1 MPCDIFICNEIRVI
15 DLNIILVLRS
25 EIACAVILILLLGY
39 NIIYGCKS
47 EKIFLRICLFAL
59 AHVIFDGITVF
70 TVNNQEL
77 VGNTVNNI
85 MHILMYLSV
94 IFFDC
99 EIFCYILKNLVSK
112 TVLRK
117 YLNLARLP
125 IVIYIIAMPFLE
137 IQYFEGNG
145 TKYSMGSCTAAGF
158 ALVAL
163 YTVVGTVLLIFNIR
177 KVDKSIIIGLLPC
190 NIFVLLCMVVQ
201 LAVVEFLFT
210 GAAVTLI
217 TMGLFFAIENPAA
230 HFMKRAYL
238 DIDTGIKNKNCY
250 TEDMKQLNDKF
261 FIAKKNNGLFIC
273 VVCDLNGLKAV
284 NDNFGHIA
292 GDELIRAAADVLSKN
307 LKSAYNVYRIGG
319 DEFVAVFIGHKKD
332 KVEKEIDNVRTDCG
346 KYTNLKHPLSI
357 AIGLADVSDDN
368 FENAY
373 EVVSLADKR
382 MYEDKIRIKKADPAI
397 SVRD

>member
-1 MPCDIFICNEIRVI
+1 M
-15 DLNIILVLRS
+15 NIILILRS
-25 EIACAVILILLLGY
+25 EIACAVILMLLFGY

-70 TVNNQEL
+70 TVNNREL
-77 VGNTVNNI
+77 VGDTVNNF
-85 MHILMYLSV
+85 MHVLMYLSV

-112 TVLRK
+112 AALRR
-117 YLNLARLP
+117 YLSLARLP
-125 IVIYIIAMPFLE
+125 VIIYIITMPFLE
-137 IQYFEGNG
+137 IHYLEGNG
-145 TKYSMGSCTAAGF
+145 TEYSAGSCMMAGYS
-158 ALVAL
+158 LVAL
-163 YTVVGTVLLIFNIR
+163 YTVIGTVLLVVNMR
-177 KVDKSIIIGLLPC
+177 KVDKSIIVGLLPC
-190 NIFVLLCMVVQ
+190 NIFVIICMWVQ
-201 LAVVEFLFT
+201 LTVVEFLFT

-230 HFMKRAYL
+230 HYMKRAYI

-250 TEDMKQLNDKF
+250 NEDMKRLNGEF
-261 FIAKKNNGLFIC
+261 FTAKNNNGLFIC
-273 VVCDLNGLKAV
+273 AVCDINGLKAV
-284 NDNFGHIA
+284 NDQFGHIA

-319 DEFVAVFIGHKKD
+319 DEFVAVFIGHNKY
-332 KVEKEIDNVRTDCG
+332 KVEKEIEDVRTNCC

-357 AIGLADVSDDN
+357 AIGIADVSDDK
-368 FENAY
+368 FDSVY
-373 EVVSLADKR
+373 DVVSLADKR
-382 MYEDKIRIKKADPAI
+382 MYEDKVRIKNDNPAV

>member
-1 MPCDIFICNEIRVI
+1 MI

-25 EIACAVILILLLGY
+25 EIACAVILMLLLGY

-70 TVNNQEL
+70 TVNNREL
-77 VGNTVNNI
+77 VGNTVNTA
-85 MHILMYLSV
+85 MHVLMYLTV

-112 TVLRK
+112 AALRR

-125 IVIYIIAMPFLE
+125 VIIYVIAMPFLE
-137 IQYFEGNG
+137 IQYCEGNG
-145 TKYSMGSCTAAGF
+145 TQYSIGSCVVAGYS
-158 ALVAL
+158 LVAL
-163 YTVVGTVLLIFNIR
+163 YTIIGTVLLIVNIR
-177 KVDKSIIIGLLPC
+177 KVDKSITIGLLPC
-190 NIFVLLCMVVQ
+190 NIFVIICMCVQ
-201 LAVVEFLFT
+201 LTVVEFLFT

-230 HFMKRAYL
+230 HYMKRAYI

-250 TEDMKQLNDKF
+250 NEDMKRLNGDF
-261 FIAKKNNGLFIC
+261 FITKKNSSSFIC
-273 VVCDLNGLKAV
+273 AVCDINGLKAV
-284 NDNFGHIA
+284 NDHFGHIA

-319 DEFVAVFIGHKKD
+319 DEFVAVFIGHNKH
-332 KVEKEIDNVRTDCG
+332 KVEKEIEDVRADCG

-357 AIGLADVSDDN
+357 AIGIADGNDDN

-373 EVVSLADKR
+373 DVVSLADKR
-382 MYEDKIRIKKADPAI
+382 MYEDKVKIKQENPAI
-397 SVRD
+397 SVRG

>member
-1 MPCDIFICNEIRVI
+1 MI

-25 EIACAVILILLLGY
+25 EITCAVILILLLGY
-39 NIIYGCKS
+39 NMIYGCKS

-112 TVLRK
+112 AALRK

-125 IVIYIIAMPFLE
+125 VVIYIIAIPFLE
-137 IQYFEGNG
+137 IQYLDGNG
-145 TKYSMGSCTAAGF
+145 TKYSMGSCVVAGF

-163 YTVVGTVLLIFNIR
+163 YTVVGTVLLIVNMR
-177 KVDKSIIIGLLPC
+177 KVDKSITIGLLPC
-190 NIFVLLCMVVQ
+190 NIFVIICMCVQ

-230 HFMKRAYL
+230 HFMKRAYI

-250 TEDMKQLNDKF
+250 NEDMKRLNEKF
-261 FIAKKNNGLFIC
+261 FITEKNNDCFIC
-273 VVCDLNGLKAV
+273 TVCDINGLKTV

-319 DEFVAVFIGHKKD
+319 DEFVAVFIGHNKD
-332 KVEKEIDNVRTDCG
+332 KVEKEIADVRNGCG
-346 KYTNLKHPLSI
+346 KYTDLKHPLSI
-357 AIGLADVSDDN
+357 AIGMADVSDDK
-368 FENAY
+368 FGSVFD
-373 EVVSLADKR
+373 VVSMADKR
-382 MYEDKIRIKKADPAI
+382 MYEDKLRIKKNNPAI

>member
-1 MPCDIFICNEIRVI
+1 MI

-59 AHVIFDGITVF
+59 SHVIFDGITVF

-77 VGNTVNNI
+77 VGNTVNNFLH
-85 MHILMYLSV
+85 MMMFLSAIL
-94 IFFDC
+94 FDC

-112 TVLRK
+112 AALRK
-117 YLNLARLP
+117 YLFFSKLP
-125 IVIYIIAMPFLE
+125 VIIYIIAMPFLE
-137 IQYFEGNG
+137 IKYVDGNG
-145 TKYSMGSCTAAGF
+145 TSYSTGSCVVAGYV
-158 ALVAL
+158 LIAL
-163 YTVVGTVLLIFNIR
+163 YSVIGTVLLAVNIR
-177 KVDKSIIIGLLPC
+177 KVDKSITIGLLPC
-190 NIFVLLCMVVQ
+190 NIFVIMCMCVQ

-230 HFMKRAYL
+230 HYMKRAYI

-250 TEDMKQLNDKF
+250 NEDMKRLNEKF
-261 FIAKKNNGLFIC
+261 FISEKNSGSFIC
-273 VVCDLNGLKAV
+273 TVCDINGLKTV

-319 DEFVAVFIGHKKD
+319 DEFVAVFIGHD
-332 KVEKEIDNVRTDCG
+332 KASVENEIADVRNSCGNYTD
-346 KYTNLKHPLSI
+346 LKHPLSI
-357 AIGLADVSDDN
+357 AIGTADVNDDEFAN
-368 FENAY
+368 IFD
-373 EVVSLADKR
+373 VVSLADKR
-382 MYEDKIRIKKADPAI
+382 MYEDKVRIKQENPAI
-397 SVRD
+397 SVR

>member
-1 MPCDIFICNEIRVI
+1 MI
-15 DLNIILVLRS
+15 DLNIILILRS
-25 EIACAVILILLLGY
+25 EIACAVILMLLLGY

-77 VGNTVNNI
+77 VGNAVNDI
-85 MHILMYLSV
+85 MHVMFLASV

-112 TVLRK
+112 AALRK
-117 YLNLARLP
+117 YLNVARLP
-125 IVIYIIAMPFLE
+125 VIIYIIAMPFLE
-137 IQYFEGNG
+137 IHYLEGNG
-145 TKYSMGSCTAAGF
+145 TKYSVGSCVVAGYS
-158 ALVAL
+158 LVAL
-163 YTVVGTVLLIFNIR
+163 YTVIGTVLLIVNIR
-177 KVDKSIIIGLLPC
+177 KVDKSVTVGLLPC
-190 NIFVLLCMVVQ
+190 NIFVIICMCVQ
-201 LAVVEFLFT
+201 LTVVEFLFT

-230 HFMKRAYL
+230 HYMKRAYI

-250 TEDMKQLNDKF
+250 NEDMKRLNGEF
-261 FIAKKNNGLFIC
+261 FTAKKNDGLFVC
-273 VVCDLNGLKAV
+273 AVCDINGLKAV
-284 NDNFGHIA
+284 NDHFGHIA

-319 DEFVAVFIGHKKD
+319 DEFVAVFIGHHKY
-332 KVEKEIDNVRTDCG
+332 KVEKEVEAVRTDCG

-357 AIGLADVSDDN
+357 AIGIADGNDDE
-368 FENAY
+368 FESAY
-373 EVVSLADKR
+373 DVVSLADKR
-382 MYEDKIRIKKADPAI
+382 MYEDKVRIKKDNPAI